1 MLARATVDAARTDA
15 IRSGDVSVTRGGPV
29 SVVTP
34 TSTSVARPTCAVTS
48 TKFARIL
55 LVHIRAPVE
64 LDTPIRM
71 EFALVSMETYFS
83 HIVKII
89 SLLKETQLI
98 I

>member
-1 MLARATVDAARTDA
+1 VLARATVDAARTDA
-15 IRSGDVSVTRGGPV
+15 IRSGDVSVTRGGRA
-29 SVVTP
+29 SAVTP

-71 EFALVSMETYFS
+71 EFALVSMEADFS
-83 HIVKII
+83 HNICIPFLKQDTII
-89 SLLKETQLI
+89 
-98 I
+98 